1 MSDTAKNALKDE
13 QIQII
18 HRHYKGIISSD
29 IRTIEKYG
37 GGSARCMLSELF

>member
-1 MSDTAKNALKDE
+1 MSDTAKDALNDQ

-18 HRHYKGIISSD
+18 HQHYKGIISSD